1 MNIRTLGVICGVL
14 SGFFWGTMDIAAQY
28 LLHTVRMAPA
38 QFISLTM
45 VVTTVALFGIS
56 LATRPKETFLAAADK
71 QNVFQ
76 FFLFGVLV
84 LLTQVSFYVC
94 VKYSNAE
101 TAAVIAA
108 TRPFCIMGLLL
119 FAAVM
124 PTASQIFCCAL
135 ALIGVCLMMTKG
147 NFSTLSFGWLTLLV
161 GFGAPLFSAAYTIQS
176 RTIVRKVGPL
186 IAMTWAMLF
195 TTILCLL
202 LGYPVAL
209 ILSGRD
215 FKRPGLWL
223 MLIILPMWMNFLLR
237 TYSWMSILENSGIL
251 NSWIASLR
259 DAIPAFD
266 RWLTS
271 MGVGKKI
278 IFLYNENAVVLGM
291 VYNYLSFMIM
301 PIYTVIEKT
310 DHSLL
315 EAAADLGASP
325 VQSFL
330 RVTLPYSLPGV
341 LEGITMVFVPAV
353 TTFVI
358 SQLMGGGKV
367 PLIGDIIQNQFGKSS
382 DWHFGSTLSL
392 LVMVVVLAFMGGL
405 QRIDKEEEPQKE
417 VRIL

>member
-1 MNIRTLGVICGVL
+1 MRNKALTVPFVLWAMIFIVVPLIMIVWYGVTVEETPAYTEIVL
-14 SGFFWGTMDIAAQY
+14 EDGSAAFQLEDGTVTAERPQKQTVVSLSNFKRMLEPTY
-28 LLHTVRMAPA
+28 LKLLLR
-38 QFISLTM
+38 SLK
-45 VVTTVALFGIS
+45 I
-56 LATRPKETFLAAADK
+56 
-71 QNVFQ
+71 
-76 FFLFGVLV
+76 
-84 LLTQVSFYVC
+84 
-94 VKYSNAE
+94 
-101 TAAVIAA
+101 AVI
-108 TRPFCIMGLLL
+108 T
-119 FAAVM
+119 
-124 PTASQIFCCAL
+124 T
-135 ALIGVCLMMTKG
+135 LI
-147 NFSTLSFGWLTLLV
+147 
-161 GFGAPLFSAAYTIQS
+161 
-176 RTIVRKVGPL
+176 
-186 IAMTWAMLF
+186 
-195 TTILCLL
+195 CLL

-209 ILSGRD
+209 ILSGKD

-259 DAIPAFD
+259 EAIPALD
-266 RWLTS
+266 SWLDS

-278 IFLYNENAVVLGM
+278 IFLYNENAVILGM

-301 PIYTVIEKT
+301 PIYTVIEKS

-325 VQSFL
+325 RKSFL
-330 RVTLPYSLPGV
+330 RVTLPYSIPGV

-405 QRIDKEEEPQKE
+405 NRIDKEEEPQKE

>member
-1 MNIRTLGVICGVL
+1 MKTKTPAIPYVVWMAVFVVVPLLLIVVYAFTNYDGKFTLENFTNLDVFLQVCGNSLYLAAVATGICL
-14 SGFFWGTMDIAAQY
+14 LIAYPFAYFLAQ
-28 LLHTVRMAPA
+28 TGP
-38 QFISLTM
+38 
-45 VVTTVALFGIS
+45 
-56 LATRPKETFLAAADK
+56 ATR
-71 QNVFQ
+71 
-76 FFLFGVLV
+76 
-84 LLTQVSFYVC
+84 
-94 VKYSNAE
+94 
-101 TAAVIAA
+101 
-108 TRPFCIMGLLL
+108 
-119 FAAVM
+119 
-124 PTASQIFCCAL
+124 
-135 ALIGVCLMMTKG
+135 
-147 NFSTLSFGWLTLLV
+147 
-161 GFGAPLFSAAYTIQS
+161 
-176 RTIVRKVGPL
+176 KV
-186 IAMTWAMLF
+186 AMLF
-195 TTILCLL
+195 I
-202 LGYPVAL
+202 
-209 ILSGRD
+209 
-215 FKRPGLWL
+215 
-223 MLIILPMWMNFLLR
+223 MLPMWMNFLLR
-237 TYSWMSILENSGIL
+237 TYAWMSILENSGIL

-259 DAIPAFD
+259 DAVPAFD

>member
-1 MNIRTLGVICGVL
+1 MKNKL
-14 SGFFWGTMDIAAQY
+14 SLFAVPYVGWMSIF
-28 LLHTVRMAPA
+28 VVAP
-38 QFISLTM
+38 IIIM
-45 VVTTVALFGIS
+45 VVYAFS
-56 LATRPKETFLAAADK
+56 
-71 QNVFQ
+71 
-76 FFLFGVLV
+76 
-84 LLTQVSFYVC
+84 
-94 VKYSNAE
+94 
-101 TAAVIAA
+101 TAAGDFTLENFARMGTYTAVFTRSFKLAIIA
-108 TRPFCIMGLLL
+108 T
-119 FAAVM
+119 
-124 PTASQIFCCAL
+124 
-135 ALIGVCLMMTKG
+135 
-147 NFSTLSFGWLTLLV
+147 
-161 GFGAPLFSAAYTIQS
+161 
-176 RTIVRKVGPL
+176 L
-186 IAMTWAMLF
+186 IA
-195 TTILCLL
+195 LL
-202 LGYPVAL
+202 IGYPVSYMLSKEGPQVQRIAMVL
-209 ILSGRD
+209 I
-215 FKRPGLWL
+215 
-223 MLIILPMWMNFLLR
+223 MLPMWMNFLLR

-278 IFLYNENAVVLGM
+278 IFLYNEKAVVLGM

-367 PLIGDIIQNQFGKSS
+367 PLIGDIIQNQFGNSS

-405 QRIDKEEEPQKE
+405 QRIDKEEEPRKE

>member
-1 MNIRTLGVICGVL
+1 MKKNRALLAPFVLWAVIFIVVPLVMIVWYGVTVEESVPYTQFVGEDGRMVYQL
-14 SGFFWGTMDIAAQY
+14 EDGTQ
-28 LLHTVRMAPA
+28 LEHRPA
-38 QFISLTM
+38 RKA
-45 VVTTVALFGIS
+45 VYS
-56 LATRPKETFLAAADK
+56 LANFRRMLEPTYLR
-71 QNVFQ
+71 
-76 FFLFGVLV
+76 
-84 LLTQVSFYVC
+84 LLLRSL
-94 VKYSNAE
+94 KI
-101 TAAVIAA
+101 AVI
-108 TRPFCIMGLLL
+108 
-119 FAAVM
+119 
-124 PTASQIFCCAL
+124 
-135 ALIGVCLMMTKG
+135 
-147 NFSTLSFGWLTLLV
+147 
-161 GFGAPLFSAAYTIQS
+161 
-176 RTIVRKVGPL
+176 
-186 IAMTWAMLF
+186 
-195 TTILCLL
+195 TTFICLL

-209 ILSGRD
+209 ILSGKD

-237 TYSWMSILENSGIL
+237 TYSWMSILENAGIL

-259 DAIPAFD
+259 EALPAFD
-266 RWLTS
+266 AWLTS
-271 MGVGKKI
+271 MGVRRKI
-278 IFLYNENAVVLGM
+278 IFLYNENAVILGM

-341 LEGITMVFVPAV
+341 LEGVTMVFVPAV

-382 DWHFGSTLSL
+382 DWHFGATLSL
-392 LVMVVVLAFMGGL
+392 LVMVVVLAFMYGL
-405 QRIDKEEEPQKE
+405 QRMDADDGHGKE

>member
-1 MNIRTLGVICGVL
+1 MKKNRALLAPFVL
-14 SGFFWGTMDIAAQY
+14 WAAI
-28 LLHTVRMAPA
+28 
-38 QFISLTM
+38 FI
-45 VVTTVALFGIS
+45 VV
-56 LATRPKETFLAAADK
+56 P
-71 QNVFQ
+71 
-76 FFLFGVLV
+76 
-84 LLTQVSFYVC
+84 
-94 VKYSNAE
+94 
-101 TAAVIAA
+101 
-108 TRPFCIMGLLL
+108 
-119 FAAVM
+119 
-124 PTASQIFCCAL
+124 L
-135 ALIGVCLMMTKG
+135 ALIVWYGVTVEETPAYTEIVLEDG
-147 NFSTLSFGWLTLLV
+147 
-161 GFGAPLFSAAYTIQS
+161 SAAFRLEGGTVTAERPQKQTVISLSNFKRMLEPTYLKLLLRSLKIAVIT
-176 RTIVRKVGPL
+176 TL
-186 IAMTWAMLF
+186 I
-195 TTILCLL
+195 CLL

-209 ILSGRD
+209 ILSGKD

-259 DAIPAFD
+259 EAIPALD
-266 RWLTS
+266 SWLDS

-278 IFLYNENAVVLGM
+278 IFLYNENAVILGM

-341 LEGITMVFVPAV
+341 LEGVTMVFVPAV

-392 LVMVVVLAFMGGL
+392 LVMVVVLAFMGAL
-405 QRIDKEEEPQKE
+405 NRIDKEEEPVKE

>member
-1 MNIRTLGVICGVL
+1 MKKNKALAVPFVL
-14 SGFFWGTMDIAAQY
+14 WAILFIAVP
-28 LLHTVRMAPA
+28 LV
-38 QFISLTM
+38 M
-45 VVTTVALFGIS
+45 VVWYGVTVEETPAYVEVEGIDGQTMFQLEDGTLTAERPEKQTVVS
-56 LATRPKETFLAAADK
+56 LANFKRMLEPTYLK
-71 QNVFQ
+71 
-76 FFLFGVLV
+76 
-84 LLTQVSFYVC
+84 
-94 VKYSNAE
+94 
-101 TAAVIAA
+101 
-108 TRPFCIMGLLL
+108 LLL
-119 FAAVM
+119 R
-124 PTASQIFCCAL
+124 SL
-135 ALIGVCLMMTKG
+135 K
-147 NFSTLSFGWLTLLV
+147 
-161 GFGAPLFSAAYTIQS
+161 
-176 RTIVRKVGPL
+176 
-186 IAMTWAMLF
+186 IALF

-291 VYNYLSFMIM
+291 VYNYLFLH
-301 PIYTVIEKT
+301 
-310 DHSLL
+310 DH
-315 EAAADLGASP
+315 ADLHRHRKDGSQPAGSRRRPGRKPRAELSAGDAALLPAGRAGRHHDGVCSGSHDLRHQPADGRRQGAAHRRHHPEP
-325 VQSFL
+325 VRQIERL
-330 RVTLPYSLPGV
+330 
-341 LEGITMVFVPAV
+341 
-353 TTFVI
+353 
-358 SQLMGGGKV
+358 
-367 PLIGDIIQNQFGKSS
+367 
-382 DWHFGSTLSL
+382 HFGSTLSL

>member
-1 MNIRTLGVICGVL
+1 MKNKL
-14 SGFFWGTMDIAAQY
+14 SLFAVPYVGWMSIF
-28 LLHTVRMAPA
+28 VVAP
-38 QFISLTM
+38 IIIM
-45 VVTTVALFGIS
+45 VVYAFS
-56 LATRPKETFLAAADK
+56 
-71 QNVFQ
+71 
-76 FFLFGVLV
+76 
-84 LLTQVSFYVC
+84 
-94 VKYSNAE
+94 
-101 TAAVIAA
+101 TAAGDFTLENFARMGTYTAVFTRSFKLAIIA
-108 TRPFCIMGLLL
+108 T
-119 FAAVM
+119 
-124 PTASQIFCCAL
+124 
-135 ALIGVCLMMTKG
+135 
-147 NFSTLSFGWLTLLV
+147 
-161 GFGAPLFSAAYTIQS
+161 
-176 RTIVRKVGPL
+176 L
-186 IAMTWAMLF
+186 IA
-195 TTILCLL
+195 LL
-202 LGYPVAL
+202 IGYPVSYMLSKEGPQVQRIAMVL
-209 ILSGRD
+209 I
-215 FKRPGLWL
+215 
-223 MLIILPMWMNFLLR
+223 MLPMWMNFLLR

-278 IFLYNENAVVLGM
+278 IFLYNEKAVVLGM